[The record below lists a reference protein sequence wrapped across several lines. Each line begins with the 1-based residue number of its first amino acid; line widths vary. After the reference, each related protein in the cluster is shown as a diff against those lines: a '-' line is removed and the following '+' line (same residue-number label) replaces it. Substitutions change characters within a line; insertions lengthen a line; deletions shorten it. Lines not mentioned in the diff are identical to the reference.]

1 MEIKNMSKEM
11 YYYNF
16 EIYNIEEALKNSK
29 NINLQFSKYETIS
42 DKDKKVMCRYQKDFE
57 TLCNKLINKDLSTI
71 EEYVQ
76 TTDALIVVNAKTQ
89 QFINNLQNKYTL
101 YDFKEI
107 NKLQIINENLVG
119 AESWKDLF
127 FDAHASKIAI
137 SVCLF
142 ASIFLFYVGVTRID
156 LTCCFVACV
165 LAIIQIIVAIFGRKV
180 IRTSMKIDRLNRNI
194 ANHTYLK
201 SLKMKQIYRYS
212 QKLIEKS
219 IK

>member
-1 MEIKNMSKEM
+1 MEIKDMSKEM

-16 EIYNIEEALKNSK
+16 EIYNIEKALQNSK
-29 NINLQFSKYETIS
+29 KINLQFSKYDTIS
-42 DKDKKVMCRYQKDFE
+42 DENKKAMSKYQNDFD

-89 QFINNLQNKYTL
+89 QFINNLQNEYTL

-107 NKLQIINENLVG
+107 NELQVKNENLVG

-137 SVCLF
+137 SACLF
-142 ASIFLFYVGVTRID
+142 ASVFLFYVGVTCND

-165 LAIIQIIVAIFGRKV
+165 LVIIQIIVAIFGRKV
-180 IRTSMKIDRLNRNI
+180 IKTSMKIDRLNRNI

-212 QKLIEKS
+212 QKLIEQS